1 MKRIGLA
8 AWVALAAASASAAE
22 MDAIALGALD
32 DARDRIGLDELDIS
46 DVRITDI
53 YASRHNG
60 VSHVWMRQFIDDLPV
75 VNAVANVNIDKTGR
89 VIGLHSR
96 MANVE
101 FDRLPTATPGI
112 DAASAINAYATSRGI
127 DIEVQPQLIQRS
139 TDRAMLFS
147 GGDLARSDIPANLA
161 WYKMADGKIV
171 LVWEIIVDERLGSDW
186 MHAFVDAGTGE
197 LVEAIN
203 WTQEAS
209 YKVFPEPLESPAEG
223 STSLVTDPA
232 DPSASPL
239 GWHDDGNN
247 SFTDTRGNNVLA
259 QDDIDASNDGGNRP
273 DGGAALLFDFP
284 LDLDTQ
290 APSQYLPF
298 ATTNLFY
305 WNNLIH
311 DVLWHFGFDEPAGN
325 FQANNFGNGGSQGD
339 PVLADAQD
347 GSGTNNAN
355 FATPPDGIPGRMQM
369 FVWQAPDPA
378 TLRVDAPSAAA
389 GDYVVRRASF
399 GGAVPAAG
407 TTTGLEL
414 VSDGSAAPEQGCQ
427 ALQGFS
433 PGNIALVRRGSCE
446 FGSKALNAQNAGAI
460 AVIVVNNTGSN
471 TTIAMGGGANGG
483 SVTIPAVM
491 IGNTDGDTVIS
502 GLPASGSLFDDSDPA
517 LDRDSDLDAGIIAHE
532 YGHGL
537 SIRLTGGPS
546 NSSCLF
552 GDQQA
557 GEGWSDF
564 LGLWLTAKA
573 GDSLDKVRGVGS
585 YVVFAENTPGAGI
598 RPAPYTRDMN
608 ANPLVYESVNGV
620 SIPHGVG
627 TVFASALWDMYLNL
641 VEKHGFDA
649 DFIGGTGGNHIAL
662 QLVIDGLKLQ
672 PCGPTFL
679 DARDAILQA
688 DQINNAGDNQCEIW
702 TAFAR
707 RGMGTD
713 ADDGGTALTLAVSN
727 GFEVPLACASDVFT
741 DGFES
746 PPGN

>member
-1 MKRIGLA
+1 
-8 AWVALAAASASAAE
+8 
-22 MDAIALGALD
+22 
-32 DARDRIGLDELDIS
+32 
-46 DVRITDI
+46 
-53 YASRHNG
+53 
-60 VSHVWMRQFIDDLPV
+60 
-75 VNAVANVNIDKTGR
+75 
-89 VIGLHSR
+89 
-96 MANVE
+96 
-101 FDRLPTATPGI
+101 
-112 DAASAINAYATSRGI
+112 
-127 DIEVQPQLIQRS
+127 
-139 TDRAMLFS
+139 MLFS

-161 WYKMADGKIV
+161 WYKLADGKLV
-171 LVWEIIVDERLGSDW
+171 LVWEITVEERLGSDW
-186 MHAFVDAGTGE
+186 MHAFVDASSGE

-223 STSLVTDPA
+223 GTSLVTDPA
-232 DPSASPL
+232 DPAASPL

-259 QDDIDASNDGGNRP
+259 QDDVDASNDGGSRP
-273 DGGAALLFDFP
+273 DGGAALIFDFP
-284 LDLDTQ
+284 LDLGTQ
-290 APSQYLPF
+290 APAQYLPF

-325 FQANNFGNGGSQGD
+325 FQANNFGNGGSGGD

-369 FVWQAPDPA
+369 FVWQAPDPG
-378 TLRVDAPSAAA
+378 TLRVEAPSTAA

-399 GGAVPAAG
+399 GGAVPATG

-414 VSDGSAAPEQGCQ
+414 VNDGSAAPDQGCE
-427 ALQGFS
+427 ALQGFT

-446 FGSKALNAQNAGAI
+446 FGSKALNAQSAGAI

-471 TTIAMGGGANGG
+471 ATIAMGGGANGG

-502 GLPASGSLFDDSDPA
+502 GLPANGSLFDDSDPA

-585 YVVFAENTPGAGI
+585 YVVFAENIPGAGI
-598 RPAPYTRDMN
+598 RPAPYTRDMS

-649 DFIGGTGGNHIAL
+649 DFIGGNGGNHIAL

-672 PCGPTFL
+672 TCGPTFL

-688 DQINNAGDNQCEIW
+688 DQINNAGGNQCEIW
-702 TAFAR
+702 NAFAR

-713 ADDGGTALTLAVSN
+713 ADDGGSALTLAVSN
-727 GFEVPLACASDVFT
+727 GFEVPPACASGLFT

-746 PPGN
+746 PPGG